1 MQQIDAVL
9 NQAVESGDIPGVV
22 AMVATDS
29 GPVYAGAFGT
39 RRLDAGPAMTT
50 DTVFRI
56 ASMTKAVASVAAM
69 QLYEQGKFGLDQP
82 LGEIIPAL
90 AQLEVLDGFDA
101 AGQPQL
107 RPAKRPVT
115 ARRLLTHTAGFGY
128 EIWNPGLGQYQ
139 TATGKPGIGSGKKA
153 ALHMPL
159 VRDPGERWEYGIN
172 TDWVGQLVEA
182 VSGQTLGDYLAQHVF
197 EPLGMTDTGFARS
210 AEQAA
215 RTVSVHQRGEDGT
228 LAPTELELV
237 TPDAEYQSGGHGLSS
252 TAADYLAFVQ
262 MLLKG
267 GSHNG
272 QQILKPET
280 VALMSENHIGDL
292 AAGDMTTAVRP
303 LSNDV
308 KFSPGVVHK
317 HGLGFLINTSAL
329 PGARAAGS
337 LSWAGLFNSYYWI
350 DPAKR
355 VTGVI
360 MMQILPFFD
369 VKAIPVYERFEHATY
384 QALGLLEA

>member
-9 NQAVESGDIPGVV
+9 SQAVKSGDIPGVV
-22 AMVATDS
+22 AMVATES

-39 RRLDAGPAMTT
+39 RRLNAGPAMTT

-69 QLYEQGKFGLDQP
+69 QLYEQGKFGLDQS
-82 LGEIIPAL
+82 LGAIIPEL
-90 AQLEVLDGFDA
+90 ADLDVLDGFDA
-101 AGQPQL
+101 GGQPQL

-115 ARRLLTHTAGFGY
+115 ARQLLTHTAGFGY

-139 TATGKPGIGSGKKA
+139 AASGKPGIASGKKA
-153 ALHMPL
+153 ALQMPL
-159 VRDPGERWEYGIN
+159 VCDPGERWEYGIN

-182 VSGQTLGDYLAQHVF
+182 LSGQTLDNYLAQHVF
-197 EPLGMTDTGFARS
+197 EPLGMTDTGFIRS
-210 AEQAA
+210 AEQET
-215 RTVSVHQRGEDGT
+215 RTVSVHQRSEDGT
-228 LAPTELELV
+228 LTPAELELV
-237 TPDAEYQSGGHGLSS
+237 SPDAEYNSGGHGLSS

-262 MLLKG
+262 MILKG

-272 QQILKPET
+272 EQILKPET

-292 AAGDMTTAVRP
+292 AAGDMTTAIPP
-303 LSNDV
+303 LSNNV
-308 KFSPGVVHK
+308 QFSPGVVHK
-317 HGLGFLINTSAL
+317 HGLGFLINASAL
-329 PGARAAGS
+329 PGARSAGS

-350 DPAKR
+350 DPAER

-384 QALGLLEA
+384 QSLGLL

>member
-22 AMVATDS
+22 ATVATDS
-29 GPVYAGAFGT
+29 GPVYEGAFGT
-39 RRLDAGPAMTT
+39 RKLNAGPAMTT

-82 LGEIIPAL
+82 LGDILPAL
-90 AQLEVLDGFDA
+90 AQLEVLEGFDA

-115 ARRLLTHTAGFGY
+115 ARQLLTHTAGFGY

-139 TATGKPGIGSGKKA
+139 EASGKPSIASGKKA
-153 ALHMPL
+153 ALRMPL
-159 VRDPGERWEYGIN
+159 VCEPGERWEYGIS

-182 VSGQTLGDYLAQHVF
+182 VSGQTLGDYLAQYVF
-197 EPLGMTDTGFARS
+197 EPLGMTDTGFVRS
-210 AEQAA
+210 AEQNG
-215 RTVSVHQRGEDGT
+215 RTVCVHRRGEDGALT
-228 LAPTELELV
+228 PFDMELIP
-237 TPDAEYQSGGHGLSS
+237 PDADFHSGGGGLNS

-262 MLLKG
+262 MILKG

-272 QQILKPET
+272 QQILQPET

-292 AAGDMTTAVRP
+292 AAGDMVTALP
-303 LSNDV
+303 ALSNDV
-308 KFSPGVVHK
+308 KFSPGIVHK

-337 LSWAGLFNSYYWI
+337 LSWAGIFNSYYWI
-350 DPAKR
+350 DPTKR
-355 VTGVI
+355 VAGVI

-384 QALGLLEA
+384 QALELL

>member
-9 NQAVESGDIPGVV
+9 SQAVKSGDIPGVV
-22 AMVATDS
+22 AMVATES

-39 RRLDAGPAMTT
+39 RRLNAGPAMTT

-82 LGEIIPAL
+82 LGAIIHEL
-90 AQLEVLDGFDA
+90 ADLDVLDGFDA
-101 AGQPQL
+101 GGQPQL

-115 ARRLLTHTAGFGY
+115 ARQLLTHTAGFGY

-139 TATGKPGIGSGKKA
+139 AASGKPGIASGKKA
-153 ALHMPL
+153 ALQMPL
-159 VRDPGERWEYGIN
+159 VCDPGERWEYGIN

-182 VSGQTLGDYLAQHVF
+182 LSGQTLDNYLAQHVF
-197 EPLGMTDTGFARS
+197 EPLGMTDTGFIRS
-210 AEQAA
+210 AEQET
-215 RTVSVHQRGEDGT
+215 RTVSVHQRSEDGT
-228 LAPTELELV
+228 LTPAELELV
-237 TPDAEYQSGGHGLSS
+237 SPDAEYNSGGHGLSS

-262 MLLKG
+262 MILKG

-272 QQILKPET
+272 EQILKPET

-292 AAGDMTTAVRP
+292 AAGDMTTAIPP
-303 LSNDV
+303 LSNNV
-308 KFSPGVVHK
+308 QFSPGVVHK
-317 HGLGFLINTSAL
+317 HGLGFLINASAL
-329 PGARAAGS
+329 PGARSAGS

-384 QALGLLEA
+384 QSLGLL

>member
-1 MQQIDAVL
+1 MQQIEAVL

-22 AMVATDS
+22 ASVATDS
-29 GPVYAGAFGT
+29 GPVYEGAFGT
-39 RRLDAGPAMTT
+39 RKLNAGPAMTT

-82 LGEIIPAL
+82 LGDILPAL
-90 AQLEVLDGFDA
+90 AQPEVLKGFDA

-107 RPAKRPVT
+107 RPAQRPVT
-115 ARRLLTHTAGFGY
+115 ARQLLTHTAGFGY
-128 EIWNPGLGQYQ
+128 EIWNPDLGQYQ
-139 TATGKPGIGSGKKA
+139 ETTGKPGIGSGKKA
-153 ALHMPL
+153 ALNMPL
-159 VRDPGERWEYGIN
+159 VCEPGERWEYGIN
-172 TDWVGQLVEA
+172 TDWIGQLVEV
-182 VSGQTLGDYLAQHVF
+182 VSGQTLGDYLARNVL

-210 AEQAA
+210 AEQQA
-215 RTVSVHQRGEDGT
+215 RTVSVHQRAEDGT
-228 LAPTELELV
+228 LAPAAIELV

-262 MLLKG
+262 MILKG

-272 QQILKPET
+272 AQILKPET

-292 AAGDMTTAVRP
+292 AAGDMTTALPP

-337 LSWAGLFNSYYWI
+337 LSWAGIFNSYYWI
-350 DPAKR
+350 DPTKR
-355 VTGVI
+355 VAGVI

-369 VKAIPVYERFEHATY
+369 VKAIPVYERFEQATY
-384 QALGLLEA
+384 QALDLC

>member
-29 GPVYAGAFGT
+29 GPVYEGAFGT
-39 RRLDAGPAMTT
+39 RRLDTGPAMTT

-69 QLYEQGKFGLDQP
+69 QLYEQGEFGLDQP
-82 LGEIIPAL
+82 LGEIMPAL

-115 ARRLLTHTAGFGY
+115 ARQLLTHTAGFGY

-139 TATGKPGIGSGKKA
+139 AASGKPGIASGKKA

-159 VRDPGERWEYGIN
+159 VNDPGERWEYGIN

-182 VSGQTLGDYLAQHVF
+182 ISGQTLGDYLSQHVF
-197 EPLGMTDTGFARS
+197 EPLGMTDTDFVRS
-210 AEQAA
+210 AEQEA
-215 RTVSVHQRGEDGT
+215 RTVSVHQRSEEGT
-228 LAPTELELV
+228 LTPAEIELV

-262 MLLKG
+262 MILKG

-272 QQILKPET
+272 QQLLKPET
-280 VALMSENHIGDL
+280 VALMSENHIGNL
-292 AAGDMTTAVRP
+292 AAGDMTTAIPP
-303 LSNDV
+303 LSNNV
-308 KFSPGVVHK
+308 QFSPGVVHK

-329 PGARAAGS
+329 PGARSAGS
-337 LSWAGLFNSYYWI
+337 LSWAGIFNSYYWI

-355 VTGVI
+355 VAGVI
-360 MMQILPFFD
+360 MMQILPFCD

-384 QALGLLEA
+384 QSLGLL